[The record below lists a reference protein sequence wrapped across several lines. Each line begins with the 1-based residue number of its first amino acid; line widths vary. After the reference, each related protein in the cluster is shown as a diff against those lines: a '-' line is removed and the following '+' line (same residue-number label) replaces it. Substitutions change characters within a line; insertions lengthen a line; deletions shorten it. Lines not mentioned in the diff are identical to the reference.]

1 MCTLTR
7 HIGDSQR
14 LSSPRRARSTRVLAS
29 SAERKFAHPRSQHRV
44 KVITPAISDQNRG
57 LTFLSSVSETL
68 IFQRF
73 KKAPVNDA
81 SHTEPQLSLPKDKIR
96 VLLLEGISD
105 SAAELFKAAGYTNL
119 DRLPKALEGPKLLD
133 AVKGIHLLGIRSRTQ
148 ISEQVLKRADRLIA
162 IGCFNVGT
170 NQVNI
175 DAAAN
180 IGVPVFNA
188 PFSNTRS
195 VAELV
200 IGEIVMLL
208 RRVVPR
214 SNSAH
219 EGGWDKSAND
229 SHEVRGKTLGIIG
242 YGNIGSQLSYLA
254 EALGMRVIFY
264 DHTDK
269 LRHGNT
275 EPIGSLRDLLAQS
288 DVVTLHVPET
298 PATHRMI
305 GKAEIFAMK
314 RGAYLINNS
323 RGTVVDLDALA
334 EALREDKLRGAA
346 IDVFPVEPGSN
357 AERFVSP
364 LQGLKNVIL
373 TPHIGGSTEEAQERI
388 GEEVA
393 RKLIE
398 YSDGGSTVGAV
409 NFPQAQL
416 PARPLGTR
424 FIQVQRNM
432 PGMLGKL
439 NEVLARHAVN
449 IAAQYYETRNEIGYV
464 VLDAD
469 ASEADSQSILKEIRA
484 LEGTIRARLLYE
496 KRS

>member
-1 MCTLTR
+1 
-7 HIGDSQR
+7 
-14 LSSPRRARSTRVLAS
+14 
-29 SAERKFAHPRSQHRV
+29 
-44 KVITPAISDQNRG
+44 
-57 LTFLSSVSETL
+57 
-68 IFQRF
+68 
-73 KKAPVNDA
+73 VNDA

-219 EGGWDKSAND
+219 EGGWDKSASD

-496 KRS
+496 NRS